1 MSIQS
6 VVRVGVGVLVTS
18 KLHPGCILLGR
29 RKGSHGAG
37 KFAAPG
43 GHLELGEEWADCA
56 RRETE
61 EETNLTIRDVGFV
74 HVTVRCMV

>member
-1 MSIQS
+1 MSVQS

-43 GHLELGEEWADCA
+43 GHLDWARNGEIARKEKRRKKQILQLGM
-56 RRETE
+56 
-61 EETNLTIRDVGFV
+61 LTLF
-74 HVTVRCMV
+74 M